1 MTDHKAAD
9 DGAFMLAADDENES
23 HDKHLLFQLG
33 DEEYGVPIDR
43 VQTIEEMHRIVAVPD
58 MPEYV
63 RGVINL
69 RGSVIPVVELR
80 RRFGMP
86 TREFDDRTCII
97 VIASE
102 SRTVGFIVDTVNEVH
117 EIPKESIQP
126 PPEFNAGDDKDQF
139 VTGLGTVGGEVKILL
154 GVDRLMRADEVP
166 HEALALRGAKLA
178 AGETGSAATEPA
190 RTSLT

>member
-1 MTDHKAAD
+1 MADHQMATGD
-9 DGAFMLAADDENES
+9 TFMLADDENES
-23 HDKHLLFQLG
+23 QDKHLLFQLG

-43 VQTIEEMHRIVAVPD
+43 VQTIEEMHKIVAVPD

-97 VIASE
+97 VIASG

-117 EIPKESIQP
+117 EIPGENIQP
-126 PPEFNAGDDKDQF
+126 RPKFNSGDETDQF
-139 VTGLGTVGGEVKILL
+139 VTGLGTVDGEVKILL
-154 GVDRLMRADEVP
+154 AVDRLMRADEVP
-166 HEALALRGAKLA
+166 ETALELGGAKPPVEEA
-178 AGETGSAATEPA
+178 DPAEPV
-190 RTSLT
+190 RST

>member
-1 MTDHKAAD
+1 MTNNQTVSD
-9 DGAFMLAADDENES
+9 DAFMLTADDEDES
-23 HDKHLLFQLG
+23 HDKHLLFKLG

-58 MPEYV
+58 MPDYV

-97 VIASE
+97 VIAAD

-117 EIPKESIQP
+117 EIPKENIQP
-126 PPEFNAGDDKDQF
+126 RPDFNDGDEKDQF
-139 VTGLGTVGGEVKILL
+139 VTGLGTVDGEVKILL
-154 GVDRLMRADEVP
+154 AVDRLMRTDEVP
-166 HEALALRGAKLA
+166 EEPLTLGGSQLA
-178 AGETGSAATEPA
+178 SEPD
-190 RTSLT
+190 

>member
-1 MTDHKAAD
+1 MTDHEMATEDTFILDAD
-9 DGAFMLAADDENES
+9 EKES

-43 VQTIEEMHRIVAVPD
+43 VQTIEEMHTIVAVPD

-86 TREFDDRTCII
+86 TREFDDRTCIV
-97 VIASE
+97 VITSE

-117 EIPKESIQP
+117 EIPQANIQP
-126 PPEFNAGDDKDQF
+126 RPEFKAGDEHDQF
-139 VTGLGTVGGEVKILL
+139 VTGLGTVDGEVKILL
-154 GVDRLMRADEVP
+154 AIDRLMRADEVP
-166 HEALALRGAKLA
+166 EEALELGGAGPA
-178 AGETGSAATEPA
+178 VDET
-190 RTSLT
+190 

>member
-1 MTDHKAAD
+1 MSDHQAATDD
-9 DGAFMLAADDENES
+9 TFMLAADDENDAQ
-23 HDKHLLFQLG
+23 DKHLLFQLG

-43 VQTIEEMHRIVAVPD
+43 VQNIEEMHKIVAVPD

-86 TREFDDRTCII
+86 TREFDDRTCIV
-97 VIASE
+97 VIATE

-117 EIPKESIQP
+117 EIPRESIQP
-126 PPEFNAGDDKDQF
+126 RPEFNSGDGHDQF
-139 VTGLGTVGGEVKILL
+139 VSGLGTVDGEVKILL
-154 GVDRLMRADEVP
+154 AVDRLMRADEVSE
-166 HEALALRGAKLA
+166 EALALAGAN
-178 AGETGSAATEPA
+178 AGVDET
-190 RTSLT
+190 